1 MFETIVVVELVEVT
15 VVDEKSCRSAGVAIV
30 KTRVTEVGIST
41 VFSVTLNVVEAPKV
55 VLLFTIVKL

>member
-1 MFETIVVVELVEVT
+1 MT